1 MSNYGTIAEA
11 PATYTNKVLA
21 GAVALAF
28 ILGAAAAAV
37 VAPNIPTPVQALD
50 SAAPLCNSSVET
62 SVVDATIPILVD
74 AFNTGWPA
82 LADSSGLDP
91 WMDVVHDQ
99 VDISCG
105 DYCAL
110 PGLYESCV
118 SRGGYCDK
126 SFINLD
132 LTEMQGLDE
141 FVLDAIDVDSMTVN
155 ADDASCA
162 APDGSACAFSASFPV
177 TAQLASGAQ
186 IKLTFSDLN
195 FQCKCTGTFGGAF
208 QTDPVNLGTE
218 TCTSTDAKAKG
229 TLTACFA
236 GCDPGGAITS
246 ANLTK
251 FEIEDSTTVTCDSDK
266 GFWADVQNLIMQP
279 FLKDIYGAVNEPI
292 EEAINGEFKTLID
305 GNDLETCGGS

>member
-1 MSNYGTIAEA
+1 MH
-11 PATYTNKVLA
+11 
-21 GAVALAF
+21 F
-28 ILGAAAAAV
+28 
-37 VAPNIPTPVQALD
+37 
-50 SAAPLCNSSVET
+50 
-62 SVVDATIPILVD
+62 
-74 AFNTGWPA
+74 F
-82 LADSSGLDP
+82 
-91 WMDVVHDQ
+91 
-99 VDISCG
+99 
-105 DYCAL
+105 CAL
-110 PGLYESCV
+110 RRASTAYPRRGRGRASTEYPRGTRGGARPASTEYPRG
-118 SRGGYCDK
+118 SRGGAATRLQGN
-126 SFINLD
+126 FEVH
-132 LTEMQGLDE
+132 LTITAQ
-141 FVLDAIDVDSMTVN
+141 VDSMTVN
-155 ADDASCA
+155 ADDTSCA

-266 GFWADVQNLIMQP
+266 GFWADGQNLIMQP